1 MVFKLSNSVYFDN
14 LLWLCYH
21 LRILY
26 YKEKSEPREDERERE
41 RGDDERERERER
53 GDDERERER
62 ERGDDE
68 RERGEDER
76 EREDEGLEFKNGAYR

>member
-41 RGDDERERERER
+41 RGDDERER
-53 GDDERERER
+53 
-62 ERGDDE
+62 
-68 RERGEDER
+68 GEDER